1 MAALAI
7 LVALAVAALAIL
19 VTLSVAA
26 LAILVALAVAALA
39 LMAVALML
47 LLRKVLSVQ
56 TLLKLFLRGLPDAH
70 HLAGE
75 IEGLAGHRMV
85 EVHHDGVSL
94 YLVDG
99 SLNDLAGVA
108 EHRDD
113 LADDE
118 KILADLAVDLERG
131 LRQLDQAAVVECAVA
146 FLGGEGERE
155 LLSWLLA
162 LYLALEFRK
171 KHMCSVNVVK
181 RALLRRLVGEF
192 SIDNQFVGQ
201 LDHMVFLYFHDDNL
215 FIINLLPMLLR
226 LRSRKSGAEVHVSE
240 R

>member
-1 MAALAI
+1 M
-7 LVALAVAALAIL
+7 ALAVAALAVL
-19 VTLSVAA
+19 VALSVAA
-26 LAILVALAVAALA
+26 LAVLVALAVAAALA

-181 RALLRRLVGEF
+181 RAILRRLVGEF